1 VQGGQRRLLTYGG
14 GQRTISARFYLREAS
29 LRLVRACLSLG
40 FLPTLFWRP
49 LPPFPPQRHAFGDSS
64 PRLHAHDS
72 IASTII
78 SCAYAVLARLHLVP
92 FMHGV
97 HDISST
103 AFTATTSQRVEIM
116 TADF

>member
-49 LPPFPPQRHAFGDSS
+49 LPPFPPPSVT
-64 PRLHAHDS
+64 RLAIHPPV
-72 IASTII
+72 
-78 SCAYAVLARLHLVP
+78 CML
-92 FMHGV
+92 
-97 HDISST
+97 
-103 AFTATTSQRVEIM
+103 M
-116 TADF
+116 TA